1 MIYEKK
7 ININL
12 NKFLYNITLK
22 KQYIKKLNNIIFSL
36 NNVKE
41 KNYKNLNFL
50 LVSNKKLIQSENLV
64 TYIIDI
70 MFTKTNTLL
79 TISDSSGNLK
89 FSYSAGLFN
98 ITGKS
103 KAKRYLVLNNFLKNL
118 ESKLKF
124 LKLKPLALHLKNVY
138 FNRFWIIKKL
148 KKKKFIK
155 IVKNFNLYPYNGCRR
170 KKVRRKKM
178 RTKKMRVKKRRN
190 GWVV

>member
-12 NKFLYNITLK
+12 NKFLYDITLK
-22 KQYIKKLNNIIFSL
+22 KQYIKKLNNIMFNL
-36 NNVKE
+36 NDIKE

-50 LVSNKKLIQSENLV
+50 LETNKKLIHSENLV

-70 MFTKTNTLL
+70 IFTKTNTLL
-79 TISDSSGNLK
+79 SVSDSSGNLK
-89 FSYSAGLFN
+89 FFYSAGLFN
-98 ITGKS
+98 IKGKS
-103 KAKRYLVLNNFLKNL
+103 KAKRYLVLNNFLRVL

-124 LKLKPLALHLKNVY
+124 LKLKPLALHLKNVR
-138 FNRFWIIKKL
+138 FDRFWIVKKF
-148 KKKKFIK
+148 KKKFFIK

-178 RTKKMRVKKRRN
+178 RTKKRRN
-190 GWVV
+190 G